1 MNAKLLQIK
10 TWLLQKNHLLVI
22 VIVALLLGMGTIIHF
37 QRQSIKNLKN
47 KVTIEVKLKDALL
60 DTMKI
65 YQNKEGEWT
74 AEKLTI
80 QETVKNLNKMYGEL
94 SVAQKELIDR
104 VKELNK
110 KNDVIVA
117 ALVQANVKIDSLAST
132 GKAVI
137 DTVNKNII
145 FPEITNPDL
154 QYHIQ
159 AKNVVPAFPNI
170 KPSLFIIDLNMP
182 NKSFVSFQFDKL
194 RGNPISFTVSNTNK
208 YFKIANIESYAIPGI
223 NKDMI
228 QPTGLQKTWNWIKK
242 NGTIIIVG
250 VGGVVAGHYLLK

>member
-1 MNAKLLQIK
+1 MI
-10 TWLLQKNHLLVI
+10 
-22 VIVALLLGMGTIIHF
+22 
-37 QRQSIKNLKN
+37 
-47 KVTIEVKLKDALL
+47 
-60 DTMKI
+60 
-65 YQNKEGEWT
+65 
-74 AEKLTI
+74 
-80 QETVKNLNKMYGEL
+80 
-94 SVAQKELIDR
+94 
-104 VKELNK
+104 KELNK